1 VLSLS
6 KHRSF
11 FEVEKEER
19 PFDKLRA
26 NGLIRGIRMTLPIV
40 LITGQLLTDA
50 VWQPLLDAWTDRDVI
65 VADNRSDDRIEGFA
79 QRLLDNAPPQFVLV
93 AHAMGGFVAFEVM
106 RRAPE
111 RVAKLALISTLA
123 SADGPTQ
130 TARRQGYI
138 DLVESGNFDQ
148 VVEERIPI
156 LFPEGKRSDE
166 RLLDIARQM
175 AADTGAGTFLAQQRA
190 IMARIDSR
198 PRLGEIAV
206 PTLLIWGEKDGITSR
221 AHHDEIVEAIP
232 GARLEVVAGAGHLPT
247 VEAPDVVV
255 ALLSAF
261 IDA

>member
-1 VLSLS
+1 
-6 KHRSF
+6 
-11 FEVEKEER
+11 
-19 PFDKLRA
+19 
-26 NGLIRGIRMTLPIV
+26 MTLPIV
-40 LITGQLLTDA
+40 LVTGQLLTEA
-50 VWQPLLDAWTDRDVI
+50 VWQPLLDAWGDREVI

-79 QRLLDNAPPQFVLV
+79 RRLLDNAPPEFILV

-123 SADGPTQ
+123 SADGPAQ

-138 DLVESGNFDQ
+138 DLVENGRFDQ

-156 LFPEGKRSDE
+156 LFPEEKRGDAA
-166 RLLDIARQM
+166 LLGLARRM
-175 AADTGAGTFLAQQRA
+175 AAETGAEAFLAQQRA

-221 AHHDEIVEAIP
+221 AHHEEILEAIT
-232 GARLEVVAGAGHLPT
+232 GARLEVIAGAGHLPT
-247 VEAPDVVV
+247 VEAPEAVVP
-255 ALLSAF
+255 LLTEF
-261 IDA
+261 VDQ